1 MKKIAILF
9 STLLLFLLLSVGSF
23 LLFLPYIA
31 DTYLF
36 PRIIKDL
43 PFAEKEISLS
53 RISPWKLRG
62 TISLADS
69 GHDILTLPGI
79 EFNFSPQSILNNR
92 VKSIL
97 IEGGTLHL
105 NLDQADPAIYDQS
118 LQVPIQKHFTLPLR
132 LPFTWNSLAIKNS
145 TIILHRGRKEHH
157 FVINGS
163 LTGDLLTSVTAKL
176 HMAGAFTLS
185 STLNLTQK
193 EKGHELLFTISSPD
207 LSGIT
212 HLFPEVAKFNAKGQ
226 LALSGHL
233 QTENL
238 TRITE
243 LQATG
248 ELSNNPSSRPLI
260 ITVNGDKETVSAE
273 IKDLFIAAPLQSFI
287 DIQGKYS
294 LAGKEFTGT
303 GQAELQAIQPSIKF
317 SFSGNHTLSEAEL
330 NFTASVDSF
339 SIGEKPLVLFSPFFA
354 HGDLNIRPGRS
365 SGSIGGSIARV
376 TLPSQKIEFNNISIS
391 LLPQFL
397 LPDQKNAAGTFAI
410 ETISYNKTPAGSL
423 EGQISLNSEGAE
435 FSTHIAS
442 IFNPDLQIK
451 CGGTLTMD
459 RHGKVTCH
467 LPKTYVD
474 STTFPPFFHR
484 PSKFSLF
491 GDLSA
496 EAALSFSD
504 RITGG
509 NLHLQ
514 FNDGTMNIS
523 ENRLSSIDMEITL
536 PDLPLL
542 QSKPSQLCTVGLI
555 QLGNIKFS
563 DAKIHFRVEDA
574 QSIFI
579 EKSSFAWCDG
589 KVESGS
595 LQLSTT
601 AQEVA
606 TTLYCDRL
614 KFTTLLSQFGIE
626 DTEGE
631 GTLNGRLP
639 ILISGNNIE
648 FDDGFLFSTPGDG
661 GIVRFNNTAQLRH
674 GIGTIDQTPYLDY
687 SMQALENF
695 SYNWTKLTFNS
706 QESDLLIKMQI
717 DGKPAVALPFGYK
730 KGHIVP
736 TKKGQGLQHPIRL
749 DINFLLPLTD
759 LFQYGKNM
767 QPLLENK

>member
-43 PFAEKEISLS
+43 PFTEKEISLS
-53 RISPWKLRG
+53 RVSPWKLRG
-62 TISLADS
+62 TITLANS
-69 GHDILTLPGI
+69 GQDILTLPGI
-79 EFNFSPQSILNNR
+79 EFNFSPQSILKKR
-92 VKSIL
+92 VKNIL

-105 NLDQADPAIYDQS
+105 NLDQVNLEKYDQN
-118 LQVPIQKHFTLPLR
+118 LQTPIQKDITLPFL
-132 LPFTWNSLAIKNS
+132 LPFNLDSLAIKNS
-145 TIILHRGRKEHH
+145 TIILHRSQKEHH
-157 FVINGS
+157 FMINGS
-163 LTGDLLTSVTAKL
+163 LTGDLLTSATAKL
-176 HMAGAFTLS
+176 RIAGAFTLS

-193 EKGHELLFTISSPD
+193 ENGHELLFTISSPD
-207 LSGIT
+207 ISGIT
-212 HLFPEVAKFNAKGQ
+212 HLFPEVTKFNAKGR
-226 LALSGHL
+226 LALSGRL

-243 LQATG
+243 LQATTKFF
-248 ELSNNPSSRPLI
+248 SSPSSRPLI
-260 ITVNGDKETVSAE
+260 ITVNGDKETISTE
-273 IKDLFIAAPLQSFI
+273 IKNLFIAAPLQSFI

-294 LAGKEFTGT
+294 LARKEFTGT
-303 GQAELQAIQPSIKF
+303 GQAKFHAIQPPVKY
-317 SFSGNHTLSEAEL
+317 SFSGKHTLSETEI

-339 SIGEKPLVLFSPFFA
+339 SIGEKSPLLFSPIFA
-354 HGDLNIRPGRS
+354 QGELNIRAGRS
-365 SGSIGGSIARV
+365 AGNIVGSISRV
-376 TLPSQKIEFNNISIS
+376 TLPSQKIAFNNIALS

-410 ETISYNKTPAGSL
+410 DTISYNRIPVGSL
-423 EGQISLNSEGAE
+423 EGQVSLNSKGAE
-435 FSTHIAS
+435 FSTLIAS
-442 IFNPDLQIK
+442 TFNPDLQVQ
-451 CGGTLTMD
+451 CGGTLSID
-459 RHGKVTCH
+459 RQGNVTCR
-467 LPKTYVD
+467 LPKTYID
-474 STTFPPFFHR
+474 STTFPSFFHL

-504 RITGG
+504 RLTDG
-509 NLHLQ
+509 NLRLQ

-523 ENRLSSIDMEITL
+523 DNRLSSIDMEVTL
-536 PDLPLL
+536 PDLPRL
-542 QSKPSQLCTVGLI
+542 QSKPGQLCTVGLI
-555 QLGNIKFS
+555 QLGNIKLS
-563 DAKIHFRVEDA
+563 DAKINFRVENA

-595 LQLSTT
+595 LRLSTT
-601 AQEVA
+601 KQEVA

-614 KFTTLLSQFGIE
+614 KFTNLLSQFGIE

-639 ILISGNNIE
+639 ILISENSIE
-648 FDDGFLFSTPGDG
+648 FDDGFLFSTPGNG
-661 GIVRFNNTAQLRH
+661 GIVRFNNTAQLRR
-674 GIGTIDQTPYLDY
+674 GIGAIDQTPYLDY

-767 QPLLENK
+767 QSLLENK